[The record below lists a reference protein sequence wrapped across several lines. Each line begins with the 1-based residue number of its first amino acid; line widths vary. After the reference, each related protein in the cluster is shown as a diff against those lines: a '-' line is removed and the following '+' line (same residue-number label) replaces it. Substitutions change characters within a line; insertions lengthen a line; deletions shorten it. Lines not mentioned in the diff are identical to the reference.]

1 MIADGETRFKCAPP
15 IRSAD
20 NGQKLWA
27 ILNDGLITTLGSD
40 HSPCPPKLKSL
51 DSGSFS
57 RAWGG
62 ISGLQF
68 TLPVMATLARRNSLS
83 PEKIT
88 KWLSAN
94 PAKLVGLQDRK
105 GEIKV
110 GLDAD
115 IVVWDPD
122 AKLVVAGEHIFHRHK
137 LTPYEGESLFG
148 EVQRTYVRGNL
159 VFQNGNQFGDPAGRL
174 LERTG

>member
-1 MIADGETRFKCAPP
+1 
-15 IRSAD
+15 
-20 NGQKLWA
+20 
-27 ILNDGLITTLGSD
+27 
-40 HSPCPPKLKSL
+40 
-51 DSGSFS
+51 
-57 RAWGG
+57 
-62 ISGLQF
+62 
-68 TLPVMATLARRNSLS
+68 MATLARRYGLL
-83 PEKIT
+83 PEKLT

-94 PAKLVGLQDRK
+94 PAQLIGLQERK

-115 IVVWDPD
+115 IAVWDPD
-122 AKLVVAGEHIFHRHK
+122 VQFTVSEKNIFHRHK

-159 VFQNGNQFGDPAGRL
+159 VFQNGNLSGDPIGQL